1 MPTETVYLQI
11 EPKAVRE
18 KVLIERPIRWFDS
31 ESKHMWTF
39 YGGRLEFEFN
49 RELKQLVPKVE
60 WDEEKKRWRTKNETF
75 ETKTIFRSNR
85 KEIEEWIKQFKTVF
99 GLEKNEEDTDTR
111 VVAVDVD
118 RVHVRNMEIALD
130 RHQIRYEID
139 G

>member
-1 MPTETVYLQI
+1 MLFTDADPAKSPDQI
-11 EPKAVRE
+11 RAHVR
-18 KVLIERPIRWFDS
+18 LWRFFGDGFWD
-31 ESKHMWTF
+31 
-39 YGGRLEFEFN
+39 
-49 RELKQLVPKVE
+49 